1 LHETFTAPTY
11 CVFLVKRTQY
21 GGVVSKTKHFPNSM
35 KMQKFRIKIRRI
47 TPASLV
53 MDTLREQ
60 RRVQAQWRLLAGK
73 AWIDGD
79 YVFTNQLGEHL
90 KRQTIYAQYKK
101 VMADIGLP
109 DMRFHDLRHP
119 YVKLKPKKEQEV
131 YALKSS
137 LNL

>member
-1 LHETFTAPTY
+1 
-11 CVFLVKRTQY
+11 
-21 GGVVSKTKHFPNSM
+21 
-35 KMQKFRIKIRRI
+35 MQKFRIKIRRI